1 METWQFATL
10 ISVVTVWSI
19 IILAASRIISGNMQ
33 NLRNDIS
40 DQAED
45 IKVLLREHLDEEYY
59 PEWLDMQYARAI
71 DDKERLKELDLIQRN
86 RFPINGLKDEVTKF
100 RTEALKLLEGING
113 AINK

>member
-19 IILAASRIISGNMQ
+19 IILAASRTIIG